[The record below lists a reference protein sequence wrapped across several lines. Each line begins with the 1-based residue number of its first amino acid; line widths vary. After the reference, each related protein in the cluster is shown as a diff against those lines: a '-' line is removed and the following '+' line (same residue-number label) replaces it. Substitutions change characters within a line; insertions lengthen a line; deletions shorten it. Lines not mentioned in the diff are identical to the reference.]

1 MQWFSTLSIRQ
12 GINNGGNWINKNR
25 RIILNLIK
33 WIITSVLFL
42 GISFFVLCRLEVNA
56 HVYIRNWFSPPTVAV
71 VEPLSKC
78 FQKVPKDGP
87 YYQGNQ
93 KFTANFVPGIPVWEA
108 HTCYDFAALFKTQRY
123 PFHQHQSFHTYWS
136 SNITTD
142 FDEKPLATL
151 RSFSATQNTN
161 HSLTLWIPAHD
172 ESRLTESSGWT
183 RLVQNEKRRDR
194 ISYKVIDPSIL
205 TKDTPLE
212 DFSSA
217 WRTLVSQDNDGRGR
231 DDLLRM
237 LVLYSYGG
245 IWFDLDTM
253 LVRDLSPLM
262 EHEWIAQGSCSTG
275 MFGNP
280 FTGAL
285 FHFHQ
290 KSPYV
295 CEILEGAA
303 DLFKAR
309 IQVEEGGEPPEKRYL
324 INGPEIFGSKL
335 YYRIYRRVLHHGIK
349 PWSILP
355 WCFTDPSQ
363 CKRSNSLPSMFSNT
377 DFDKK
382 RVEQTFAYH
391 WRDRWNA
398 VPGTIFNTLD
408 SVHRKRTN
416 W

>member
-1 MQWFSTLSIRQ
+1 MQCLNITKQKLKQTANWLSQNKRIVINLVKY
-12 GINNGGNWINKNR
+12 GIV
-25 RIILNLIK
+25 
-33 WIITSVLFL
+33 SVFMIA
-42 GISFFVLCRLEVNA
+42 ISFFMLCRLEVNA
-56 HVYIRNWFSPPTVAV
+56 HVYLRNWLSPPQPVV

-78 FQKVPKDGP
+78 FSNLPQDSP

-93 KFTANFVPGIPVWEA
+93 KFSANFVPGLPVWEA
-108 HTCYDFAALFKTQRY
+108 HTCYDFAALFKPQRY
-123 PFHQHQSFHTYWS
+123 PHNGDQLFHTYWS
-136 SNITTD
+136 SNLTQE
-142 FDEKPLATL
+142 FEEKQIATL

-161 HSLTLWIPAHD
+161 HTLIVWIPKED
-172 ESRLTESSGWT
+172 EDRLTKSESWNYLT
-183 RLVQNEKRRDR
+183 RSQPKRDR
-194 ISYKVIDPSIL
+194 IVYKVVQPNIL
-205 TKDTPLE
+205 VKDTAIEP
-212 DFSSA
+212 FMNTWQS
-217 WRTLVSQDNDGRGR
+217 LVHDGNDGKGR

-237 LVLYSYGG
+237 LVLYRYGG
-245 IWFDLDTM
+245 LWFDMDTM
-253 LVRDLSPLM
+253 FVRDLAPLF

-290 KSPYV
+290 GSPYV

-309 IQVEEGGEPPEKRYL
+309 VQVEKGLSEPPKRYL
-324 INGPEIFGSKL
+324 VTGPEIFGSKL

-363 CKRSNSLPSMFSNT
+363 CRKSNSLPSLFSNT
-377 DFDKK
+377 DFDEK
-382 RVEQTFAYH
+382 RVRQTFAYH
-391 WRDRWNA
+391 WRDRWTA
-398 VPGTIFNTLD
+398 TPGTIFKFLD
-408 SVHRKRTN
+408 SLHRKRTN

>member
-1 MQWFSTLSIRQ
+1 MQCLNITKQKLKQ
-12 GINNGGNWINKNR
+12 TANWISQNK
-25 RIILNLIK
+25 RIVINLVKYGIV
-33 WIITSVLFL
+33 SVFL
-42 GISFFVLCRLEVNA
+42 VAISFFMLCRLEVNA
-56 HVYIRNWFSPPTVAV
+56 HVYLRNWLSPPQPVV

-78 FQKVPKDGP
+78 FSNLPPDSP

-93 KFTANFVPGIPVWEA
+93 KFSANFVPGLPVWEA
-108 HTCYDFAALFKTQRY
+108 HTCYDFAALFKPQRY
-123 PFHQHQSFHTYWS
+123 PHNGDQLFHTYWS
-136 SNITTD
+136 SNLTRE
-142 FDEKPLATL
+142 FEEKQVATL

-161 HSLTLWIPAHD
+161 HTLIVWIPAED
-172 ESRLTESSGWT
+172 EDHLTKSESWNYLT
-183 RLVQNEKRRDR
+183 RSQQKRDR
-194 ISYKVIDPSIL
+194 IVYKVVQPNIL
-205 TKDTPLE
+205 VKDTAIEPFV
-212 DFSSA
+212 DTWQS
-217 WRTLVSQDNDGRGR
+217 LVHDGNDGKGR

-237 LVLYSYGG
+237 LVLYRYGG
-245 IWFDLDTM
+245 LWFDMDTM
-253 LVRDLSPLM
+253 FVRDLAPLF

-290 KSPYV
+290 GSPYV

-309 IQVEEGGEPPEKRYL
+309 VQVEKRLSEPPKRYL
-324 INGPEIFGSKL
+324 VTGPEIFGSKL

-363 CKRSNSLPSMFSNT
+363 CRRSNSLPSLFSNS
-377 DFDKK
+377 DFDEK
-382 RVEQTFAYH
+382 RVRQTFAYH
-391 WRDRWNA
+391 WRDRWTA
-398 VPGTIFNTLD
+398 SPGTIFKFLD
-408 SVHRKRTN
+408 SLHKKRTN